1 MTTIR
6 DVAHQAGVSVTTVS
20 HVINE
25 TRFVSDELRQ
35 RVLAAMADLDYQ
47 PNALARSLR
56 RKQTHTLGMILP
68 DSANPFFA
76 EVAHSIERASFAR
89 GYNAI
94 LCNSGGDL
102 DKELVYANVLM
113 EKQVDGIIFVAAGL
127 STEHIQAILAREVP
141 LVVVDRDLPG
151 IEVDAVL
158 CDNLGGGYAATQHL
172 IQLGHRRIGCITGPS
187 DVTPSA
193 ERVMGYRR
201 ALAEKG
207 QPVDETLIQRG
218 DFQFASGATAMHYFL
233 SLPEPPTAVFACN
246 DLMAIGA
253 ISAATELRRRVPDD
267 LAVVGFDDVALA
279 SFSNPPLTT
288 IAQPKQEMGELAID
302 LLLARAADRAAP
314 PQRRLLPAR
323 LVVRRSS
330 TTEDISHAG

>member
-76 EVAHSIERASFAR
+76 EVAHSIERASFAS

-127 STEHIQAILAREVP
+127 STEHIQAILAR
-141 LVVVDRDLPG
+141 
-151 IEVDAVL
+151 
-158 CDNLGGGYAATQHL
+158 
-172 IQLGHRRIGCITGPS
+172 
-187 DVTPSA
+187 
-193 ERVMGYRR
+193 
-201 ALAEKG
+201 
-207 QPVDETLIQRG
+207 
-218 DFQFASGATAMHYFL
+218 
-233 SLPEPPTAVFACN
+233 
-246 DLMAIGA
+246 
-253 ISAATELRRRVPDD
+253 
-267 LAVVGFDDVALA
+267 
-279 SFSNPPLTT
+279 
-288 IAQPKQEMGELAID
+288 
-302 LLLARAADRAAP
+302 
-314 PQRRLLPAR
+314 
-323 LVVRRSS
+323 
-330 TTEDISHAG
+330 